1 MLIIEGMSE
10 FDLGEYWHLFPRS
23 LKTRYGSDFEAGFV
37 KAKCRFDRV
46 RETGDL
52 TVDDVMAI
60 FSDDLPFVHDW
71 TMPDR
76 TNLKSRMKGV
86 PELIRSLGECGYDLE
101 LIREIWKALRELS
114 LTSLV
119 LHHVYP
125 DRFAMCSHHLASL
138 LGVTAST
145 VPEYY
150 AKYCEELSE
159 WTKRRWRTPYE
170 KSVVNTEF
178 ALWTWYRHVY
188 DQDDPVPSTRE
199 ERRACFFGDRWIQWR
214 RARQLADEFPTEA
227 AMIAWREFETVAR
240 YVTGASRNEALGGVL
255 KRLQVLPADRKEL
268 DKVWKLRNDVLHDA
282 RELETK
288 RPGRSRQKNKAH
300 WVLDAVERFIAT
312 QDPNH
317 F

>member
-1 MLIIEGMSE
+1 MWAGGA
-10 FDLGEYWHLFPRS
+10 FLGAETHVLTPACRAPSRAYHRGHERVRFGRVLASISAFSQDAVR
-23 LKTRYGSDFEAGFV
+23 SDFEAGFV

-52 TVDDVMAI
+52 TADDVMAI

-178 ALWTWYRHVY
+178 ALW
-188 DQDDPVPSTRE
+188 DLVPSRI
-199 ERRACFFGDRWIQWR
+199 RSG
-214 RARQLADEFPTEA
+214 
-227 AMIAWREFETVAR
+227 
-240 YVTGASRNEALGGVL
+240 
-255 KRLQVLPADRKEL
+255 
-268 DKVWKLRNDVLHDA
+268 
-282 RELETK
+282 
-288 RPGRSRQKNKAH
+288 RPGPLHTRRTSCMLFR
-300 WVLDAVERFIAT
+300 
-312 QDPNH
+312 
-317 F
+317 